1 MPISEDEF
9 RDDTC
14 SGVAAAS
21 FQDLDQIQNRIEM
34 FLREYLSLCGRYL
47 PGIADGSIKRK
58 GEKELAVSLCKR
70 LKALAEDKKVLFT
83 FFNEDPDIHK
93 KSRTDD
99 MSVLP
104 SVGMSHL
111 KVGAHYYDCEDQLY
125 IIEAKR
131 LPTPSLAGQ
140 GDRSREYV
148 VSDWDNRNSPN
159 KSRTGGIERFKEGL
173 HGGAFVRSAMVAFIQ
188 RGAADFWLAKVN
200 SWIDELIANPISCHK
215 ARLSKDDLLLRMPC
229 QSGDAGI
236 PEFSSKHLRSGGAI
250 HITLR
255 HYWLMLN

>member
-1 MPISEDEF
+1 MP
-9 RDDTC
+9 
-14 SGVAAAS
+14 V
-21 FQDLDQIQNRIEM
+21 
-34 FLREYLSLCGRYL
+34 
-47 PGIADGSIKRK
+47 
-58 GEKELAVSLCKR
+58 KELAVSLCKR
-70 LKALAEDKKVLFT
+70 LKALADDKHILFT
-83 FFNEDPDIHK
+83 FFNEDPDIER

-104 SVGMSHL
+104 SVGMAYL

-131 LPTPSLAGQ
+131 LPAPSRAGQ

-159 KSRTGGIERFKEGL
+159 KRRIGGVERFKEGL
-173 HGGAFVRSAMVAFIQ
+173 HGAAFARSAMVAFIQ
-188 RGAADFWLAKVN
+188 RETPDLWLARVN
-200 SWIDELIANPISCHK
+200 SWIDELVANPIPCHK
-215 ARLSKDDLLLRMPC
+215 ARWSKADLLLWVVG
-229 QSGDAGI
+229 QSVAAGLS
-236 PEFSSKHLRSGGAI
+236 EFQSKHLRSGSAS